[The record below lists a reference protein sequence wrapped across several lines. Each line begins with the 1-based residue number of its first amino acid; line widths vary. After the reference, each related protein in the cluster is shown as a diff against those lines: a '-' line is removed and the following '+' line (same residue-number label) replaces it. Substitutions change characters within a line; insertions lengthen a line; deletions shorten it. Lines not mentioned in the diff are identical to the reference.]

1 IALLE
6 GRPLAEAAAASEADV
21 RRVGHCVAVL
31 REARALQLRKVEA
44 AREPARRAI
53 EDRERPA
60 AKKMLNAAL
69 AKIRQ
74 GVRGLIAYEA
84 KRDEVAALAGA
95 PVAFWPRAPML
106 QTLRTLFLEAHGL
119 PAVQGEFAKVL
130 RNAGF
135 EG

>member
-1 IALLE
+1 MSPATVDQDPAVAAELAKLADVEGQLREALASFDTITSRQRLPDVQGSAIALLE

-74 GVRGLIAYEA
+74 GVRELIAY
-84 KRDEVAALAGA
+84 
-95 PVAFWPRAPML
+95 
-106 QTLRTLFLEAHGL
+106 
-119 PAVQGEFAKVL
+119 
-130 RNAGF
+130 
-135 EG
+135 